1 MATLDEQAES
11 APGKDAISKALP
23 ILHELEKKVLWLST
37 WMIHHANALRE
48 NPGRLKVGG
57 HQASSASV
65 VALMTALYFQVLRP
79 QDRVAVKPHASPV
92 FHAIQHLFG
101 NQSRENIEN
110 FRAFGG
116 AQSYPSRVKDADDVD
131 ISTGSVG
138 LGPAMTVFVSLVQ
151 DYLRRHSTSV
161 AAQDPGRMIAIVGD
175 AEMDEGNVYEALL
188 EGWKHDLRNCWWIID
203 YNRQSLDGV
212 ISDRLFRWI
221 DRTFRGTGWTVV
233 TLKYGKRMMEA
244 FQLPGGKA
252 LKRWINDCPNDLYS
266 ALTFQGGKQWRRQL
280 MDDIGAKEGV
290 AELMGSYDDGALQGL
305 MTNLG
310 GHCLETILEAFA
322 SITDDTPACFI
333 AYTIKG
339 HGLPLAGHKDNHAG
353 IMNAEQMDSFRR
365 QMSID
370 EGDEWE
376 PFSGLG
382 LPPAVLKAFL
392 GRAPFKALNAN
403 GKTGGR
409 RKSAA
414 AVPVPKS
421 LPCPDASRTS
431 TQEAFGRILFGIAGE
446 GGALADRIVT
456 TSPDVTQSTG
466 LGGWVNRRG
475 IFARDRVPDTFHD
488 QKVASAQ
495 KWEAN
500 DGGQHVELGIAENN
514 LFLLVGAFG
523 LAHELF
529 GERLFPIGTLY
540 DPFIERGLDA
550 LNYACYQD
558 ARFMLVATPSGLSLA
573 PEGGAH
579 QSTTTPLIGIG
590 QPGLASFEPAF
601 ADELSEIMRWGFE
614 HMQNPAGGSV
624 YLRLSTLPLAQPERK
639 ITGQI
644 RRHILAGAYWRTPP
658 VSGAAGAIVYAGAIA
673 GEVEAAHRRLSGGGE
688 GNGLLAV
695 TSADRLYEDWRCR
708 GEKSH
713 LAALLAGL
721 DPDAR
726 LVTVLDGHPAALSWI
741 GSVAGHKVKPLG
753 VDRFGQCGTVSD
765 LYSAYGL
772 DAEAIEAAFRSI

>member
-1 MATLDEQAES
+1 MAPLDEQTAP
-11 APGKDAISKALP
+11 APGKDAIAKALP
-23 ILHELEKKVLWLST
+23 VLRELEKKVLWLST

-65 VALMTALYFQVLRP
+65 TALMTALYFHVLRP

-92 FHAIQHLFG
+92 FHAIQYLFG

-212 ISDRLFRWI
+212 VSDRLFRWI

-233 TLKYGKRMMEA
+233 TLKYGKRMMAA
-244 FQLPGGKA
+244 FQRPGGKA
-252 LKRWINDCPNDLYS
+252 LKRWINDCPNDLYA
-266 ALTFQGGKQWRRQL
+266 ALTFQGGKHWRRRL
-280 MDDIGAKEGV
+280 MDDIGAEEGV
-290 AELMGSYDDGALQGL
+290 AELLGSYDDDGLQDL

-322 SITDDTPACFI
+322 SITDDAPACFI

-353 IMNAEQMDSFRR
+353 IMNAEQVDRLRR
-365 QMSID
+365 QMGIR

-376 PFSGLG
+376 PFSGLA
-382 LPPAVLKAFL
+382 LPPADLQGFL
-392 GRAPFKALNAN
+392 AAAPFNAL
-403 GKTGGR
+403 KGGR

-421 LPCPDASRTS
+421 LPCPDASRTGKSTS
-431 TQEAFGRILFGIAGE
+431 TQEAFGRILFDIAGE

-475 IFARDRVPDTFHD
+475 IFARDRVADTFRD
-488 QKVASAQ
+488 QKIASAQ
-495 KWEAN
+495 KWGA
-500 DGGQHVELGIAENN
+500 DDSGQHVELGIAENN
-514 LFLLVGAFG
+514 LFLLLGAFG

-579 QSTTTPLIGIG
+579 QSIATPLIGIG

-614 HMQNPAGGSV
+614 YMQDPAGGSV
-624 YLRLSTLPLAQPERK
+624 YLRLSTLPLAQPGRK
-639 ITGQI
+639 ITSKI
-644 RRHILAGAYWRTPP
+644 RRHMLAGAYWRTPP
-658 VSGAAGAIVYAGAIA
+658 VAGAAGAIVYAGAMA
-673 GEVEAAHRRLSGGGE
+673 GEAEAAHRRLAGGG
-688 GNGLLAV
+688 GGIGLLAV
-695 TSADRLYEDWRCR
+695 TSADRLYGDWRRR
-708 GEKSH
+708 GDQSH
-713 LAALLAGL
+713 LAALLGGL
-721 DPDAR
+721 GPDAR
-726 LVTVLDGHPAALSWI
+726 LVTVVDGHPAALSWI
-741 GSVAGHKVKPLG
+741 GSVAGHKVRPLG

-765 LYSAYGL
+765 LYRAYGL
-772 DAEAIEAAFRSI
+772 DAEAIEAAFGNT